1 MNMTIINDQTLN
13 LISPADALE
22 LAQEL
27 LTIQEDEQEVQ
38 AAHEGTVS
46 EYEYS
51 TKKWDEIIN
60 KPSLNMI

>member
-1 MNMTIINDQTLN
+1 MKIINDQTLN

-22 LAQEL
+22 LATEL
-27 LTIQEDEQEVQ
+27 LQIQEDEKEVQ

-51 TKKWDEIIN
+51 TKVWNDIIK
-60 KPSLNMI
+60 KPSLEMI

>member
-1 MNMTIINDQTLN
+1 MNMKIINDQTLN

-27 LTIQEDEQEVQ
+27 LTIQEDEKEVQ

-51 TKKWDEIIN
+51 SKQWDDIIK
-60 KPSLNMI
+60 KPSLEMI